1 MLYIVYGTP
10 RYFLRQIF
18 VMVRLL
24 VLFCLLSVRFI
35 YFFCMFICFIFICF
49 FMCRETGK
57 GNRCKVLLIIHNGN
71 KNCFIHQCRHLDFK
85 LQHNEWELF
94 CWIVYEWSEKGG
106 KNESI
111 IRLTQSHTHTQA
123 EMVTFTQCVVL
134 VIYFCIQMEKFPE
147 FSPRFDQVPVPTHPV
162 TVLPRRADVT

>member
-18 VMVRLL
+18 VVVRLL
-24 VLFCLLSVRFI
+24 VLFCLLSVRFFI
-35 YFFCMFICFIFICF
+35 FFCMFICFIFICF

-106 KNESI
+106 KKWIDYPSYTI
-111 IRLTQSHTHTQA
+111 THTHASTNGDFYTMCSTCYIFLHTDG
-123 EMVTFTQCVVL
+123 EVSR
-134 VIYFCIQMEKFPE
+134 I
-147 FSPRFDQVPVPTHPV
+147 FSTLWSGTGSHPPCDC
-162 TVLPRRADVT
+162 TP